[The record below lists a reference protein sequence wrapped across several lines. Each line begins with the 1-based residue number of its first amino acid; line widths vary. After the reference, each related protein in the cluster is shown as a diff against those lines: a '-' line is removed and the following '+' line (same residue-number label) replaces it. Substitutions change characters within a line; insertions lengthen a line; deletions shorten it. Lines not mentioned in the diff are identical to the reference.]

1 MVITVRIGSQYLQ
14 RKIKLIAGCLK
25 RTFLKM
31 SKNGSIEPFNIMLC
45 HLTGPH
51 GEKHRKMRF

>member
-14 RKIKLIAGCLK
+14 RKIKLSGFSEKDI
-25 RTFLKM
+25 FKM
-31 SKNGSIEPFNIMLC
+31 SQNGSIEPFNIMLC

-51 GEKHRKMRF
+51 GEKHGKMRF